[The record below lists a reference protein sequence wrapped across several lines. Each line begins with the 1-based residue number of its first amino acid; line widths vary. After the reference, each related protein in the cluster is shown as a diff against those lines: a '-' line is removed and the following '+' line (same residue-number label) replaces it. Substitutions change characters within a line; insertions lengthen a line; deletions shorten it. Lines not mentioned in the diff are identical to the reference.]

1 MSYYRTCPICGAALD
16 PGEICECVR
25 RNFSQ
30 LTDENKAKINALVS
44 EKLEEQEKRAAIST
58 ILENAGSLNN
68 GGEENARHQN

>member
-1 MSYYRTCPICGAALD
+1 MSYYRTCPNCGAALD

-25 RNFSQ
+25 HSFSQ
-30 LTDENKAKINALVS
+30 LTDENKTKINALIS

-68 GGEENARHQN
+68 GGEEDGQHQN